1 MRVTPRASRN
11 EIAGE
16 RDGTVLVRVSAPPA
30 DGRANDA
37 VRKLLAKALGVAQG
51 KVTLERGERSRE
63 KRFRVEGLSEQD
75 ARARLAR
82 ASNDRPA

>member
-16 RDGTVLVRVSAPPA
+16 RDGLVLVRVSAPPA

-51 KVTLERGERSRE
+51 RVTLERGERARE
-63 KRFRVEGLSEQD
+63 KHFRVEGLAERD
-75 ARARLAR
+75 ARERLVR